1 MSVTEGRPVRALTLH
16 QPWAHAIA
24 HLGKDVEN
32 RTRRT
37 NFRDGLV
44 LVHAGARVDHDAL
57 RDLPADVAA
66 AMTSSAV
73 VAVTRITDA
82 HPDCGGRC
90 STWAQ
95 PGAWH
100 WQLAGTVALTAPVP
114 APGAQGLW
122 IPDDGLRRRVARAL
136 PAHAA
141 DRLGPLLAS
150 DLFPSPE
157 RTGRL

>member
-1 MSVTEGRPVRALTLH
+1 MTAVCFVDETCPVRALTLH

-32 RTRRT
+32 RRRRT

-44 LVHAGARVDHDAL
+44 LVHAGARVDQDAMQ
-57 RDLPADVAA
+57 DLPADVAA
-66 AMTSSAV
+66 AMPSRAV

-82 HPDCGGRC
+82 HPDCGGTC
-90 STWAQ
+90 SSWAQ

-100 WQLAGTVALTAPVP
+100 WRLADTVALSTPVP
-114 APGAQGLW
+114 ASGAQGLW
-122 IPDDGLRRRVARAL
+122 VPDPQLRRRVTRAL

-141 DRLGPLLAS
+141 ARLVPLLSPAS
-150 DLFPSPE
+150 TP
-157 RTGRL
+157 